1 MKIIVTTS
9 LNPEGLV
16 AHKYMHE
23 RAGDT
28 IPINRKRKI
37 GKPFIVRPPLGQNL
51 RIKASAKAI
60 EKNPFPL
67 EKRPLENK
75 SSEESQPKNPE
86 ISVKMEHMTRRF
98 TIKEKLRIID
108 KFKELNNVTAT
119 TRWVQKEYRRSTF
132 VRKSLTKMLAKEN
145 VYRAAV
151 GTKKLERPY
160 DQRQVCFSVW
170 RRSLQSR
177 SERREVW
184 VSQ

>member
-1 MKIIVTTS
+1 MELTTS

-37 GKPFIVRPPLGQNL
+37 GKPFIIRRPLGQNL

-75 SSEESQPKNPE
+75 SSEESHPKNPE

-108 KFKELNNVTAT
+108 KFRELNNVSAT
-119 TRWVQKEYRRSTF
+119 TSWVQKEYTF

-151 GTKKLERPY
+151 GTKKIRKTVRPKTGM
-160 DQRQVCFSVW
+160 F
-170 RRSLQSR
+170 
-177 SERREVW
+177 
-184 VSQ
+184 